1 MASQSRVTE
10 ASADFDPLVAEWF
23 STRFGTPTEPQILGW
38 PEIRAGR
45 DVLISAPTGSGKTL
59 AAFLICL
66 DRLVRAAR
74 AGTLANE
81 TEVVYVSPLKALS
94 NDVHKNLEV
103 PLAEISELAVRH
115 GIPFSPIRTAVRTG
129 DTPVSERQQMSK
141 ERPHILVTTPES
153 LYILLTAEKSRAMLK
168 TTRTVIVDEIHAVAD
183 DKRGSHL
190 VLSLARLDALADTK
204 PQRIGLSATVKP
216 IEQVAEFLSS
226 DARIINIGH
235 RRAMDLAV
243 EVPRDE
249 LGPVASNEMWA
260 EIYDRLA
267 ELILTH
273 RTTLIFVNTR
283 RLSERVTHALAER
296 LGDNMV
302 LPHHGSLSRAL
313 RLNAEARLK
322 SGELRAVVATASL
335 ELGIDIGSVDLACQ
349 VGSPRSIAVALQRMG
364 RSGHWVGAM
373 PKGRFFATTRD
384 ELIECAAL
392 VRSIRSGQLDKLEIP
407 KAPLDIL
414 AQQII
419 AETAARDWQEE
430 DLYRL
435 VRSTYSYRDLDRKHF
450 DAIIEMLSD
459 GITTQR
465 GRSGVYLHRDQ
476 VNGRVRG
483 RRGARLSAITSGGAI
498 PDTANYSVVAEPDGK
513 MVGTV
518 DEDFAVESLAGDVF
532 LLGTSSWRIKRVEPG
547 RVRVEDARG
556 APPSVPFWNGEAPG
570 RTLELSEAV
579 GTVRE
584 QIAAHPDCGLQFL
597 IEDCG
602 LDEAG
607 AKQAVAY
614 VLAGAAS
621 LNALP
626 TQKTVVA
633 ERFFDE
639 GGGMQLVIHAPFGS
653 RINRAW
659 GLALRKRFCRSFN
672 FELQAAATDNG
683 INISL
688 TEQHAFPLELVFE
701 FLKPQTVE
709 HVLTQAMLDAPM
721 FTARWRWNASRA
733 LAIPRFR
740 GGRRVPPPI
749 QRMRAEDLLASV
761 FPDQVACAENLTGE
775 IRIPDHPLVEET
787 IDNCLHEAM
796 DLDGLTRLLQDLES
810 GAVRKVAIDNAEPS
824 PFSHEILNA
833 NPYAYLD
840 DAPLEERRARAVQLR
855 RTLRTDA
862 SGGAG
867 ILDAAAI
874 ATVAAESRP
883 DVRDAD
889 ELHDALLSLI
899 SLPPVDEWRELFM
912 QLNMTGRAG
921 VVERGEKRFWVAT
934 ERRHLTS
941 DVLAIVRGWMES
953 LGPVTAASL
962 GSTLAL
968 PLDEIETVLLKLES
982 EGQVMRGRFTPDLPE
997 GQTEW
1002 CNRRVLARIHRLTLG
1017 QLRRE
1022 IEPVTAAQFQRFL
1035 FQWQHLAPLSRLHGV
1050 DGTLQII
1057 KQLQGYEISAA
1068 AWESDVLSRR
1078 VARYEPEFL
1087 DQLCLSGEVMWARLS
1102 PHPAFEAAEPRRV
1115 RPTRTAPIAIF
1126 LRESADWL
1134 AAPDPDAKVPAF
1146 SHAARDVL
1154 TQIEQRGASFFADL
1168 VRDTGRL
1175 ASEVEDGLWELVAA
1189 GLVTADGFENL
1200 RSLVDPKRRR
1210 GEGRGRLARPRH
1222 AAGRWAL
1229 VRHAANVVSS
1239 GARALAF
1246 ADQLLARW
1254 GVLFRDLLARETL
1267 APPWRDLLPVLRRK
1281 EAQGEIRGGRFVSGF
1296 SGEQFARP
1304 EALDLLR
1311 AIRRSA
1317 QQDRQPDQLDVAN
1330 SDPLNLA
1337 GIILP
1342 GPRVSTLSRNV
1353 FVPSAEVTTSSA
1365 DPRQ

>member
-1 MASQSRVTE
+1 VPQE
-10 ASADFDPLVAEWF
+10 AFDPLVSEWF
-23 STRFGTPTEPQILGW
+23 STRFGTPTEPQTLGW
-38 PEIRAGR
+38 REIRTGH

-74 AGTLANE
+74 TGELANQ

-103 PLAEISELAVRH
+103 PLAEIAELAARR

-129 DTPVSERQQMSK
+129 DTPASERQQMGRH
-141 ERPHILVTTPES
+141 RPHILVTTPES
-153 LYILLTAEKSRAMLK
+153 LYILLTAEKSRAMLR

-190 VLSLARLDALADTK
+190 ALSLARLDALCTDSESCGNPCGKLTR

-216 IEQVAEFLSS
+216 IQQVAEFLSP
-226 DARIINIGH
+226 DARIVDIGH
-235 RRAMDLAV
+235 RREMELAV

-273 RTTLIFVNTR
+273 RTALVFVNTR
-283 RLSERVTHALAER
+283 RLSERVTHALTER
-296 LGDNMV
+296 VGENVV

-335 ELGIDIGSVDLACQ
+335 ELGIDIGSVDLVCQ
-349 VGSPRSIAVALQRMG
+349 IGSPRSIAVALQRVG
-364 RSGHWVGAM
+364 RSGHWVGAK
-373 PKGRFFATTRD
+373 PHGRFFATTRD

-414 AQQII
+414 AQQIV

-430 DLYRL
+430 DLYQL
-435 VRSTYSYRDLDRKHF
+435 IRSTYPYRDLDRKHF
-450 DAIIEMLSD
+450 DAIVEMLSE
-459 GITTQR
+459 GISTQR
-465 GRSGVYLHRDQ
+465 GRSGAYLHRDQ

-483 RRGARLSAITSGGAI
+483 RRGARLAAITSGGAI

-513 MVGTV
+513 VVGTV

-532 LLGTSSWRIKRVEPG
+532 LLGTGSWRIKRVEPG

-570 RTLELSEAV
+570 RTIELSEAV
-579 GTVRE
+579 GGVRE
-584 QIAAHPDCGLQFL
+584 EIARNSDRAMQFL

-602 LDEAG
+602 LDEGG

-740 GGRRVPPPI
+740 GGRKVPPPI

-796 DLDGLTRLLQDLES
+796 DLDGLTRVLEDMES
-810 GAVRKVAIDNAEPS
+810 GAIRKVAIDNAEPS

-855 RTLRTDA
+855 RTLRTDL

-874 ATVAAESRP
+874 ATVAAESWP

-899 SLPPVDEWRELFM
+899 TLPLVDEWGEYFM
-912 QLNMTGRAG
+912 RLNGAGRAS
-921 VVERGEKRFWVAT
+921 VIERNGKRFWVAT
-934 ERRHLTS
+934 ERLRLTN
-941 DVLAIVRGWMES
+941 DVLLTVRGWMES
-953 LGPVTAASL
+953 LGPVIAESL
-962 GSTLAL
+962 AGTLAF
-968 PLDEIETVLLKLES
+968 PLDEIESALLKLES
-982 EGQVMRGRFTPDLPE
+982 EGQVMRGRFTPDLAE

-1035 FQWQHLAPLSRLHGV
+1035 FQWQHLNPRSRLHGV
-1050 DGTLQII
+1050 DGTLQIV

-1068 AWESDVLSRR
+1068 AWEAEVLSRR
-1078 VARYEPEFL
+1078 VARYEPDFL

-1134 AAPDPDAKVPAF
+1134 AAPDPSAKAPML
-1146 SHAARDVL
+1146 SHAAREVL
-1154 TQIEQRGASFFADL
+1154 AQIEQRGASFFSDL
-1168 VRDTGRL
+1168 VRATGRL

-1210 GEGRGRLARPRH
+1210 GEGRGRFSRPRH

-1229 VRHAANVVSS
+1229 VRHSAGVVTND
-1239 GARALAF
+1239 ARALAF

-1254 GVLFRDLLARETL
+1254 GVLFRDLLARESL

-1317 QQDRQPDQLDVAN
+1317 SETDELVDVSNA
-1330 SDPLNLA
+1330 DPLNLA

-1342 GPRVSTLSRNV
+1342 GPRVSTLSRV
-1353 FVPSAEVTTSSA
+1353 SPYAQTSVIIEA
-1365 DPRQ
+1365 